1 MPARK
6 PAWLRIPLVSIPLA
20 MAASLLWAVPAQ
32 AATFTVSTTSDTA
45 DGSCDAD
52 CSLREAISAANETA
66 EADTIVVPA
75 GTYMLSLAGAGEGL
89 NATGD
94 LDILQPVTISGAGAS
109 TTIIDGNGSVVMD
122 RVVDVGATAPTTM
135 SGVTIQNGISPQ
147 DGGGIRASAAL
158 TLSDV
163 IVGGNTSTTGGGGIA
178 TGADLTLTDV
188 SVSGNASG
196 TGGGGIAVSGTTVVT
211 RTTFDGNVAGTG
223 GGGITSSGALTV
235 TNATLSGNDAAT
247 GGGGIATG
255 VLATTTVNNV
265 TISGNTA
272 DQDASGSGNGGGVSA
287 GGTFTVANTIIA
299 GNTDASPD
307 GEAPDCDGIV
317 TSSGYNLI
325 GTNEGCGF
333 AAATGDLVGT
343 TAAPIDPMLG
353 PLADNGGAT
362 RTMALL
368 TGSSAID
375 TGNPAQPGSGFPV
388 CEAND
393 QRNFVRTG
401 RCDIGAYEAGA
412 GPDPGP
418 DPDPDPDPDPGP
430 GTGPQP
436 GPGVGV
442 VKCLKRAAT
451 IVGTDGKDVL
461 VGTKGNDVIA
471 GLGQKDRIR
480 GKGGRDRICGGR
492 GNDVLRGAGGNDRLN
507 GQKGRRDVCIGGPG
521 RDRGRCERER
531 RIP

>member
-1 MPARK
+1 MPAWK
-6 PAWLRIPLVSIPLA
+6 PARLRIPLVSIPLA
-20 MAASLLWAVPAQ
+20 MAASLLWAVPAR
-32 AATFTVSTTSDTA
+32 AATFTVSKTADTA

-52 CSLREAISAANETA
+52 CSLREAISAANATA

-75 GTYMLSLAGAGEGL
+75 GTYMLSLAGAGDGL

-94 LDILQPVTISGAGAS
+94 LDILEPVTISGAGAS
-109 TTIIDGNGSVVMD
+109 TTIIEGNGSVVMD

-135 SGVTIQNGISPQ
+135 SGVTIRNGISPQ

-158 TLSDV
+158 TLADV
-163 IVGGNTSTTGGGGIA
+163 IVNGNTSTIGGGGIA
-178 TGADLTLTDV
+178 TGADLTMTDV

-196 TGGGGIAVSGTTVVT
+196 TGGGGIAVSGTTMVT
-211 RTTFDGNVAGTG
+211 RTTFDGNEAGTG
-223 GGGITSSGALTV
+223 GGGISTSGTLTL
-235 TNATLSGNDAAT
+235 TNATLNGNDAAT
-247 GGGGIATG
+247 GGGAIATG
-255 VLATTTVNNV
+255 ALSTTTVNNV

-299 GNTDASPD
+299 GNTDASPT
-307 GEAPDCDGIV
+307 GEAPDCDGNV

-333 AAATGDLVGT
+333 VAATGDLVGT
-343 TAAPIDPMLG
+343 AATPIDPMLA
-353 PLADNGGAT
+353 PLSANGGAT
-362 RTMALL
+362 KTMALL
-368 TGSSAID
+368 SGSPAIAA
-375 TGNPAQPGSGFPV
+375 GNAAQSGSGFPA

-393 QRNFVRTG
+393 QRDFVRTG

-412 GPDPGP
+412 GPGP
-418 DPDPDPDPDPGP
+418 DPNPNPGP

-436 GPGVGV
+436 GPVVAV
-442 VKCLKRAAT
+442 VKCLKRLAT

-461 VGTKGNDVIA
+461 VGTKGKDVIA
-471 GLGQKDRIR
+471 GLGRKDLIR

-507 GQKGRRDVCIGGPG
+507 GQKGRRDLCIGGPG
-521 RDRGRCERER
+521 KDRARCERER
-531 RIP
+531 SIR

>member
-1 MPARK
+1 MPAWK

-20 MAASLLWAVPAQ
+20 MAACLLWAVPAQ
-32 AATFTVSTTSDTA
+32 AATFTVSKTADTA

-94 LDILQPVTISGAGAS
+94 LDILEPVTISGAGAS
-109 TTIIDGNGSVVMD
+109 TTIIDGNGSVLMD
-122 RVVDVGATAPTTM
+122 RVLDVGATAPTTM

-147 DGGGIRASAAL
+147 DGGGIRGSAGL
-158 TLSDV
+158 TLAEV
-163 IVGGNTSTTGGGGIA
+163 IVRANTSTTGGGGIA

-188 SVSGNASG
+188 TVSGNASG
-196 TGGGGIAVSGTTVVT
+196 TGGGGIAVSGNTVVT
-211 RTTFDGNVAGTG
+211 RTTFDGNATGTG
-223 GGGITSSGALTV
+223 GGGIASSGTLTL
-235 TNATLSGNDAAT
+235 TNATLNGNDAAT

-255 VLATTTVNNV
+255 ALSTTTVNNV
-265 TISGNTA
+265 TINGNTA

-287 GGTFTVANTIIA
+287 GGTFTMANTIVA
-299 GNTDASPD
+299 GNNDASPD

-317 TSSGYNLI
+317 TTSGYNLI
-325 GTNEGCGF
+325 GINEGCGF
-333 AAATGDLVGT
+333 VATTDDLVGT
-343 TAAPIDPMLG
+343 AATPIDPLLG
-353 PLADNGGAT
+353 PLTDNGGAT

-368 TGSSAID
+368 SGSLAID
-375 TGNPAQPGSGFPV
+375 AGNPAQPGSAFPV

-393 QRNFVRTG
+393 QRDFVRTG

-412 GPDPGP
+412 GPGPGP
-418 DPDPDPDPDPGP
+418 DPGPGPGPGP

-461 VGTKGNDVIA
+461 VGTKGKDVIA
-471 GLGQKDRIR
+471 GLGHKDRIR

-492 GNDVLRGAGGNDRLN
+492 GNDVLQGAGGNDRLN
-507 GQKGRRDVCIGGPG
+507 GQKGRRDLCIGGPG